1 MVERVRAR
9 FAPSPTGLLHIGNV
23 HTALFTW
30 LFVRHHNGDFVLR
43 IEDTDRERST
53 DEYEQ
58 LILEDLSWLGL
69 DWDEGVDIGGPY
81 APYRQTERMD
91 IYREY
96 AKLLL
101 DQGWAYQCFCTPEE
115 LAADRAESTAQGGP
129 PRYSG
134 RCRNLTEAEREAFIA
149 SGRQP
154 VLRFKTPKGEVV
166 VVKDLLRGEISFNT
180 DDLDDFVLVRSN
192 GIPLYNFA
200 VAIDDLTMKITHI
213 VRADEHISNT
223 PRQLLIYQ
231 ALGAEPPEFAHVSML
246 LGPDR
251 SKLSK
256 RHGATSLREYK
267 EKGYLPEAI
276 FNYLATLGWSLPDN
290 REIADREEFIRLFD
304 LSRVSRSPA
313 IYDPEKAAWM
323 NGVYLRQANLADL
336 SKLALPYLREAGLIS
351 DAEAVDRDW
360 LQRVVDLGREGISCL
375 SELPA
380 AIELFFTSQPE
391 YDQQAVAILSND
403 GVREILLR
411 FRQSIAEWN
420 DFNPEAI
427 REAMKQVPR
436 EMGLG
441 LGKAFKPLRVALT
454 GKASGPE
461 LYHIIS
467 LFGREKVLARL
478 DFVTENLLTE

>member
-1 MVERVRAR
+1 MVERIRAR

-30 LFVRHHNGDFVLR
+30 LFVRHHGGEFILR

-53 DEYEQ
+53 AEYER
-58 LILEDLSWLGL
+58 LILEDLKWLGL

-81 APYRQTERMD
+81 GPYRQTERMQ

-96 AKLLL
+96 AELLL
-101 DQGWAYQCFCTPEE
+101 ARGWAYYCYCTPEE
-115 LAADRAESTAQGGP
+115 LAADRARSAALGEP

-134 RCRNLTEAEREAFIA
+134 RCRNLTAAERAALEAE
-149 SGRQP
+149 GRQP
-154 VLRFKTPKGEVV
+154 VLRFKTPPGEVV

-192 GIPLYNFA
+192 GVPLYNFA
-200 VAIDDLTMKITHI
+200 VTVDDLTMKITHI

-223 PRQLLIYQ
+223 PRQILIYR
-231 ALGAEPPEFAHVSML
+231 ALEAEPPEFAHVSML

-276 FNYLATLGWSLPDN
+276 FNYLATLGWSLPDD
-290 REIADREEFIRLFD
+290 REIADREELIRLFD

-313 IYDPEKAAWM
+313 VFDPEKAAWM
-323 NGVYLRQANLADL
+323 NGVYLRQADL
-336 SKLALPYLREAGLIS
+336 TVLTELALPYLREAGLLS
-351 DAEAVDRDW
+351 EGAPVDLDW
-360 LQRVVDLGREGISCL
+360 LQRVVDIGREGISCL

-380 AIELFFTSQPE
+380 AVELFFTAQPD
-391 YDQQAVAILSND
+391 YDREALAILAHE
-403 GVREILLR
+403 GVREILRR
-411 FRQSIAEWN
+411 FRDSIATWD
-420 DFNPEAI
+420 DFNPEAV
-427 REAMKQVPR
+427 REAMKEVPR
-436 EMGLG
+436 AMGLG

-454 GKASGPE
+454 GRVSGPE
-461 LYHIIS
+461 LYQVIS
-467 LFGREKVLARL
+467 LFGRDKVLARL
-478 DFVTENLLTE
+478 DYVTDHLLTE